1 MSKLFQLF
9 RSYSRL
15 GVVAVIAVAL
25 MAALLLLSPMQA
37 QVALYKVAL
46 VFAAGYIGYWFDVAL
61 FPYARPNGYLMREW
75 RTQKAFI
82 PYGPDHAIADGYQQV
97 FAAAML
103 RRAVVIGCCMLAVGL
118 GL

>member
-61 FPYARPNGYLMREW
+61 FPYARPNGFLAREW
-75 RTQKAFI
+75 QDEKGFRTHA
-82 PYGPDHAIADGYQQV
+82 PDHAVVDGYQQV